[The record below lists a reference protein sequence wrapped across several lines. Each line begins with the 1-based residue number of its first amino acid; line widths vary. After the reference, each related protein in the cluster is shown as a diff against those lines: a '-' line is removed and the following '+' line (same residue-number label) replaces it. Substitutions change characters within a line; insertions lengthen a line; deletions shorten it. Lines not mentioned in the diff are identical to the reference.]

1 MLKLKPLI
9 LCTFLLIINF
19 FSAQK
24 KPLNHSVYDAWE
36 SVGSRLISNDGK
48 WLGYYVDAQEG
59 DGNLYLYSTI
69 NKTQQK
75 FPRASKLFLTS
86 DSKFAIFTVK
96 PFYKDI
102 KAVKDKKLKKDKLT
116 KDSLYII
123 NLSTNKIEKIANVK
137 SYKAPFKGGS
147 YVAYLLEN
155 LKEKSTDSAKDDEKD
170 DAKED
175 DDKNAKPSELVVIN
189 LATGQKQSFQN
200 VVKYQFSENGKQL
213 AFVTQKPEEKKDP
226 KDKDKEKDK
235 PKDKSKPKKYALQS
249 VNLVNLENFAVNKL
263 IEEEGDFAQLTFDK
277 LGTQFALTGTTSAEN
292 DLVKDYNLYYFS
304 KNKKAVLNQKSA
316 KMPKD
321 WVISENQAP
330 NFSKNGKQL
339 YFGVAPKPIAKDTAL
354 IANDHVILDVWSYKD
369 DYLKTIQLKNLNKD
383 LKKSY
388 DAVLQT
394 EKPELLTALSH
405 PKMDSIAIINEGNAP
420 FSLGISNNDSRAESQ
435 WTGAEKKNYYIVNNL
450 TGEATEFLK
459 NLNGRI
465 YPSPLGKFMVYFNR
479 ENGNWYAYDIDKK
492 STTQL
497 NKGLAVK
504 FTDEE
509 FDMPDYPNSYGLE
522 GFTDKDFSVIIKDRY
537 DLWEFF
543 LDGKTAPKNITNGF
557 GRKNKISFDTYQL
570 DKDIRS
576 FNRNAEMYLF
586 AFNEENKQSGIFKTK
601 ILSAKNPELLQM
613 GDFYGYKNL
622 VKAKN
627 AEVYSYTK
635 ETYQEAPNVYI
646 SDNFKTE
653 SKISNI
659 NAQQNQYNWGTTEL
673 ISWTTPKG
681 YQSKGI
687 LYKPEDFDPNKKYPM
702 IVYFY
707 EKLSDGLNRYIAPA
721 PTPSRLN
728 IPYFVSNG
736 YLVFTP
742 DISYEDGH
750 PGKSAVEFIN
760 SGVEYLKKNSWV
772 NGKKIGIQGQSWGGY
787 QVSYLITQN
796 DMYAAAWA
804 GAPVVNMT
812 SAYGGIRW
820 STGMNRQFQY
830 EKSQSR
836 IGKTLWEAPELY
848 LENSPLFHLDKVT
861 TPVVIMSND
870 KDGAVPWYQGIEMFT
885 ALRRL
890 DKKVWLLNYNNDDHN
905 LTKRQNKKDIQI
917 REQQFFD
924 YYLKDAK
931 APVWMTRGIPSTLK
945 GKDWGFEL
953 TDEKP

>member
-24 KPLNHSVYDAWE
+24 KPLDHSVYDAWQ

-75 FPRASKLFLTS
+75 FSRASKLFLTS

-137 SYKAPFKGGS
+137 SYKSPFKGGS
-147 YVAYLLEN
+147 FVAYLLEN
-155 LKEKSTDSAKDDEKD
+155 LKEKSTDSPKDDDKDEAKD
-170 DAKED
+170 D
-175 DDKNAKPSELVVIN
+175 DDKNTKPSELVVIN

-226 KDKDKEKDK
+226 KDKEKDK

-277 LGTQFALTGTTSAEN
+277 SATQFALTGTTSAEN

-304 KNKKAVLNQKSA
+304 KNKNAVLNQKSA

-330 NFSKNGKQL
+330 NFSKDGKQL

-354 IANDHVILDVWSYKD
+354 IANDHAILDVWSYKD

-459 NLNGRI
+459 TLNGRI

-646 SDNFKTE
+646 SDDFKTE
-653 SKISNI
+653 NKISEI
-659 NAQQNQYNWGTTEL
+659 NPQQSQYNWGTTEL

-707 EKLSDGLNRYIAPA
+707 EKLSDGLNRYIAPS

-820 STGMNRQFQY
+820 SSGMNRQFQY

-848 LENSPLFHLDKVT
+848 LENSPLFHLDKAT

>member
-24 KPLNHSVYDAWE
+24 KPLDHNVYDAWE

-75 FPRASKLFLTS
+75 FSRASKLFLTS

-102 KAVKDKKLKKDKLT
+102 KAVKDKKLKKDKLA
-116 KDSLYII
+116 KDSLYLV
-123 NLSTNKIEKIANVK
+123 NLSTNKIEKIANIK

-147 YVAYLLEN
+147 FVAYLFEN
-155 LKEKSTDSAKDDEKD
+155 LKEKSTDSPKDDDKDEAKD
-170 DAKED
+170 D
-175 DDKNAKPSELVVIN
+175 DDKNTKPSELVVIN

-226 KDKDKEKDK
+226 KDKEKDK

-277 LGTQFALTGTTSAEN
+277 SATQFALTGTTSAEN

-304 KNKKAVLNQKSA
+304 KNKKAILNQKSP

-330 NFSKNGKQL
+330 NFSKDGKQL

-354 IANDHVILDVWSYKD
+354 IANDHAILDVWSYKD

-394 EKPELLTALSH
+394 EKPETLTALSR
-405 PKMDSIAIINEGNAP
+405 PEMDSIAIINEGNAP
-420 FSLGISNNDSRAESQ
+420 FSLGISNNASRAESQ

-509 FDMPDYPNSYGLE
+509 FDMPDYPNAYGLE

-537 DLWEFF
+537 DLWEFY

-586 AFNEENKQSGIFKTK
+586 AFNEDNKQSGIFKTK
-601 ILSAKNPELLQM
+601 ISSIKNPELLQL

-646 SDNFKTE
+646 SDDFKTE
-653 SKISNI
+653 NKISEI
-659 NAQQNQYNWGTTEL
+659 NPQQSQYNWGTTEL

-707 EKLSDGLNRYIAPA
+707 EKLSDGLNRYIAPS

-728 IPYFVSNG
+728 IPFFVSNG

-796 DMYAAAWA
+796 DLYAAAWA

>member
-24 KPLNHSVYDAWE
+24 KPLDHSVYDAWQ

-59 DGNLYLYSTI
+59 DGNLYIYSTI

-123 NLSTNKIEKIANVK
+123 NLSNNKIEKIANVK

-147 YVAYLLEN
+147 FVAYLLEN
-155 LKEKSTDSAKDDEKD
+155 LKEKSTDSPKDDDKD
-170 DAKED
+170 DAKDD

-226 KDKDKEKDK
+226 KDKEKDK

-263 IEEEGDFAQLTFDK
+263 LEEEGDFAQLTFDK
-277 LGTQFALTGTTSAEN
+277 SATQFALTGTTSAEN

-304 KNKKAVLNQKSA
+304 KNKNAVLNQKSA

-354 IANDHVILDVWSYKD
+354 IANDHAILDVWSYKD

-459 NLNGRI
+459 TLNGRI

-586 AFNEENKQSGIFKTK
+586 AFNEDNKQSGIFKTK
-601 ILSAKNPELLQM
+601 IATAKNPELLQM
-613 GDFYGYKNL
+613 GDFYGYRNL

-646 SDNFKTE
+646 SDDFKTE
-653 SKISNI
+653 NKISEI
-659 NAQQNQYNWGTTEL
+659 NPQQSQYNWGTTEL

-707 EKLSDGLNRYIAPA
+707 EKLSDGLNRYIAPS

-736 YLVFTP
+736 YLVFAP

-820 STGMNRQFQY
+820 SSGMNRQFQY

-848 LENSPLFHLDKVT
+848 LENSPLFHLDKAT

>member
-24 KPLNHSVYDAWE
+24 KPLDHSVYDAWE

-102 KAVKDKKLKKDKLT
+102 KAVKDKKLKKDKLA
-116 KDSLYII
+116 KDSLYLV
-123 NLSTNKIEKIANVK
+123 NLLNNKIEKIANVK

-147 YVAYLLEN
+147 FVAYLLEN
-155 LKEKSTDSAKDDEKD
+155 LKEKSTDSPKDDDKDEAKD
-170 DAKED
+170 D

-189 LATGQKQSFQN
+189 LTTGQKQSFQN

-226 KDKDKEKDK
+226 KDKEKDK

-263 IEEEGDFAQLTFDK
+263 LEEEGDFAQLTFDK
-277 LGTQFALTGTTSAEN
+277 SATQFALTGTTSAEN

-354 IANDHVILDVWSYKD
+354 IANDHAILDVWSYKD

-394 EKPELLTALSH
+394 EKPETLTALSR
-405 PKMDSIAIINEGNAP
+405 PEMDSIAIINEGNEL
-420 FSLGISNNDSRAESQ
+420 FSFGISNNASRAESQ

-479 ENGNWYAYDIDKK
+479 EDGNWYAYNVDKK

-586 AFNEENKQSGIFKTK
+586 AFNEDNKQSGIFKTK
-601 ILSAKNPELLQM
+601 ISSIKNPELLQM
-613 GDFYGYKNL
+613 GDFYGYRNL

-646 SDNFKTE
+646 SDDFKTE
-653 SKISNI
+653 NKISEI
-659 NAQQNQYNWGTTEL
+659 NPQQSQYNWGTTEL

-707 EKLSDGLNRYIAPA
+707 EKLSDGLNRYIAPS

>member
-24 KPLNHSVYDAWE
+24 KPLDHSVYDAWQ

-59 DGNLYLYSTI
+59 DGNLYIYSTI

-75 FPRASKLFLTS
+75 FSRASKLFLTS

-137 SYKAPFKGGS
+137 SYKSPFKGGS
-147 YVAYLLEN
+147 FVAYLLEN
-155 LKEKSTDSAKDDEKD
+155 LKEKSTDSPKDDDKDEAKD
-170 DAKED
+170 D
-175 DDKNAKPSELVVIN
+175 DDKNTKPSELVVIN

-249 VNLVNLENFAVNKL
+249 VNLVNLENFAINKL

-277 LGTQFALTGTTSAEN
+277 SATQFALTGTTSAEN

-304 KNKKAVLNQKSA
+304 KNKNAVLNQKSA

-354 IANDHVILDVWSYKD
+354 IANDHAILDVWSYKD

-479 ENGNWYAYDIDKK
+479 EDGNWYAYNVAKK
-492 STTQL
+492 STFQM
-497 NKGLAVK
+497 NKDLQVK

-586 AFNEENKQSGIFKTK
+586 AFNEDNKQSGIFKTK
-601 ILSAKNPELLQM
+601 IATAKNPELLQM
-613 GDFYGYKNL
+613 GDFYGYRNL

-646 SDNFKTE
+646 SDNFKIE
-653 SKISNI
+653 NKISEI
-659 NAQQNQYNWGTTEL
+659 NPQQNQYNWGTTEL

-707 EKLSDGLNRYIAPA
+707 EKLSDGLNRYIAPS

-820 STGMNRQFQY
+820 SSGMNRQFQY

-848 LENSPLFHLDKVT
+848 LENSPLFHLDKAT

>member
-24 KPLNHSVYDAWE
+24 KPLDHSVYDAWQ

-75 FPRASKLFLTS
+75 FSRASKLFLTS

-102 KAVKDKKLKKDKLT
+102 KAVKDKKLKKDKLA
-116 KDSLYII
+116 KDSLYLV

-147 YVAYLLEN
+147 FVAYLLEN
-155 LKEKSTDSAKDDEKD
+155 LKEKSTDSPKDDDKDEAKD
-170 DAKED
+170 D
-175 DDKNAKPSELVVIN
+175 DDKNTKPSELVVIN

-226 KDKDKEKDK
+226 KDKEKDK

-277 LGTQFALTGTTSAEN
+277 SATQFALTGTTSAEN

-304 KNKKAVLNQKSA
+304 KNKNAVLNQKSA

-339 YFGVAPKPIAKDTAL
+339 YFGVAPKPIAKDTDL
-354 IANDHVILDVWSYKD
+354 IANDHAILDVWSYKD

-613 GDFYGYKNL
+613 GDFYGYRNL

-653 SKISNI
+653 SKVSNI
-659 NAQQNQYNWGTTEL
+659 NAQQSQYNWGTTEL

-736 YLVFTP
+736 YLVFAP

-750 PGKSAVEFIN
+750 PGQSAVEFIN

-796 DMYAAAWA
+796 DLYAAAWA

-820 STGMNRQFQY
+820 SSGMNRQFQY

-848 LENSPLFHLDKVT
+848 LENSPLFHLDKAT

>member
-9 LCTFLLIINF
+9 LCIFLLIINF

-24 KPLNHSVYDAWE
+24 KPLDHSVYDAWE

-102 KAVKDKKLKKDKLT
+102 KAVKDKKLKKDKLA
-116 KDSLYII
+116 KDSLYLV

-147 YVAYLLEN
+147 FVAYLFEN
-155 LKEKSTDSAKDDEKD
+155 LKEKSADSPKDDDKDEAKD
-170 DAKED
+170 D

-189 LATGQKQSFQN
+189 LTTGQKQSFQN

-226 KDKDKEKDK
+226 KDKEKDK

-263 IEEEGDFAQLTFDK
+263 LEEEGDFAQLTFDK
-277 LGTQFALTGTTSAEN
+277 SATQFALTGTTSAEN

-304 KNKKAVLNQKSA
+304 KNKKAVLNQKSP

-354 IANDHVILDVWSYKD
+354 IANDHAILDVWSYKD

-394 EKPELLTALSH
+394 EKPETLTALSR
-405 PKMDSIAIINEGNAP
+405 PEMDSIAIINEGNEL
-420 FSLGISNNDSRAESQ
+420 FSLGISNNASRAESQ
-435 WTGAEKKNYYIVNNL
+435 WMGAEKKNYYIVNNL

-479 ENGNWYAYDIDKK
+479 EDGNWYAYNVDKK

-509 FDMPDYPNSYGLE
+509 FDMPDYPNAYGLE

-576 FNRNAEMYLF
+576 FNRNAKMYLF
-586 AFNEENKQSGIFKTK
+586 AFNEDNKQSGIFKTK
-601 ILSAKNPELLQM
+601 ISSIKNPELLQM
-613 GDFYGYKNL
+613 GDFYGYRNL

-653 SKISNI
+653 NKISNI
-659 NAQQNQYNWGTTEL
+659 NAQQSQYNWGTTEL

-707 EKLSDGLNRYIAPA
+707 EKLSDGLNRYIAPS

-750 PGKSAVEFIN
+750 PGKSAVEYIN
-760 SGVEYLKKNSWV
+760 SGVESLKKNSWV
-772 NGKKIGIQGQSWGGY
+772 NGEKIGIQGQSWGGY

-820 STGMNRQFQY
+820 SSGMNRQFQY

-848 LENSPLFHLDKVT
+848 LENSPLFHLDKAT

>member
-9 LCTFLLIINF
+9 FYAFLLIVNF
-19 FSAQK
+19 ISAQK
-24 KPLNHSVYDAWE
+24 KPLDHSVYDAWQ

-48 WLGYYVDAQEG
+48 WLGYYVDTQEG

-102 KAVKDKKLKKDKLT
+102 KAVKDKKLKKDKLA
-116 KDSLYII
+116 KDSLYLV
-123 NLSTNKIEKIANVK
+123 NLSTNKIEKIANIK

-147 YVAYLLEN
+147 LVAYLLEN
-155 LKEKSTDSAKDDEKD
+155 LKEKFTDSPKDDDKDEAKD
-170 DAKED
+170 D

-189 LATGQKQSFQN
+189 LKTGQKQSFQN

-213 AFVTQKPEEKKDP
+213 AFVTQQPEEKKDP
-226 KDKDKEKDK
+226 KDKEKDK
-235 PKDKSKPKKYALQS
+235 PKDKSKPKKYALQT

-263 IEEEGDFAQLTFDK
+263 LEEEGDFAQLTFDK
-277 LGTQFALTGTTSAEN
+277 SATQFALTGTTSAEN

-304 KNKKAVLNQKSA
+304 KNKKAVLNQKSP

-330 NFSKNGKQL
+330 NFSKDGKQL

-354 IANDHVILDVWSYKD
+354 IANDHAILDVWSYKD

-388 DAVLQT
+388 NAVLQT
-394 EKPELLTALSH
+394 EKPETLTALSR
-405 PKMDSIAIINEGNAP
+405 PEMDSIAIINEGNAP

-509 FDMPDYPNSYGLE
+509 FDMPDYPNAYGLE

-537 DLWEFF
+537 DLWEFY

-601 ILSAKNPELLQM
+601 IATAKNPEQLQM

-622 VKAKN
+622 MKAKN
-627 AEVYSYTK
+627 AELYSYTK

-653 SKISNI
+653 NKISEI
-659 NAQQNQYNWGTTEL
+659 NPQQNQYNWGTIEL
-673 ISWTTPKG
+673 ISWKTPKG

-707 EKLSDGLNRYIAPA
+707 EKLSDGLNRYIAPS

-728 IPYFVSNG
+728 IPFFVSNG

-750 PGKSAVEFIN
+750 PGKSAVEYIN
-760 SGVEYLKKNSWV
+760 SGVESLKKNSWV
-772 NGKKIGIQGQSWGGY
+772 NGDKIGIQGQSWGGY